1 MDIRTVDFPEKLM
14 RVQENSFHLFP
25 VGESSTSTFTTVPRM
40 AGPRYKQWRVSM
52 TANALHDRLDD
63 DLRLEWEA
71 FIHSLDGM
79 ATAFRVYDPIRL
91 LPKGA
96 GAGLSRTGGFTEIP
110 RQVSSVDYPFTQTT
124 ILVAG
129 SGTAQIAENAAR
141 YADTVVLS
149 GLVASATVFRPGD
162 LIEIGGNLHE
172 VQQQAQSN
180 ADGESR
186 VKLNNRLWK
195 PALAG
200 DLVTLEAPRGRFVM
214 AGPDQGRAQR
224 SIVTSAASID
234 MVELPYV
241 E

>member
-1 MDIRTVDFPEKLM
+1 MDIRTVDFPAKLM

-25 VGESSTSTFTTVPRM
+25 VGESSTSNFTTIPRM

-52 TANALHDRLDD
+52 TANVLHDRLDD

-71 FIHSLDGM
+71 FIHSLDGTS
-79 ATAFRVYDPIRL
+79 TAFKIYDPVRK

-96 GAGLSRTGGFTEIP
+96 GAGLSRSGGFTEIP
-110 RQVSSVDYPFTQTT
+110 RQVSSVNYPFTQSA

-129 SGTAQIAENAAR
+129 SGTAQIAEAAAR
-141 YADTVVLS
+141 YADSVVLS

-172 VQQQAQSN
+172 VQQAAQSN
-180 ADGESR
+180 ASGNAR

-195 PALAG
+195 PALIG
-200 DLVTLEAPRGRFVM
+200 DLVRVEAPRGRFVM
-214 AGPDQGRAQR
+214 SGPDQGRAQR
-224 SIVTSAASID
+224 SLTTSSASIE
-234 MVELPYV
+234 MIEMPYV